1 MKNVRKLKFK
11 GRLFAFFLIF
21 LFFANAELFS
31 EDSDDGSDDGGGWEW
46 SEPEYSN
53 EDGWDGT
60 ENTPNSPND
69 EPPVDGWG
77 DDSEPYDGSYC
88 YVYDDDGNLTELYYE
103 DVYDEDG
110 NRIYHDE
117 DEEVEERVYEH
128 FYDEWISRTG
138 KDSDSFA
145 RHYSEAVKALEA
157 ALLNGAEKEIVD
169 AKAKVDEALA
179 ELIQYCEHFNYSW
192 TANGSAVGIYDGNH
206 KTVAHVD
213 DPVIIALGKFVI
225 DDADISISNGICSF
239 SLERHYV
246 SKGSAANF
254 LGRAGKNHLERKN
267 GAFGLLWNSNLD
279 TRIIRGQNSF
289 AEEIVEKLKNY
300 AAELSEA
307 ETLIEN
313 YASEDSEC
321 EPVLD
326 EIRLEIAKNDE
337 NLAYFEAELEK
348 NKISSSFNRYVD
360 YGIAGGFNGSLS
372 SEIFIYCGDNGN
384 IILFEKADGLDSY
397 YPISKAWQNKISLK
411 LFETDSLDEK
421 NDKKFLVKFLNTGEK
436 RFYSSFG
443 LPVLFEKSCG
453 GSVQFEYDEDF
464 ELSKISLDSEHFL
477 KFSWSGGLLAS
488 VSDGWRKITYGYDG
502 ENLVSVTDFDGDTR
516 FFEYDDEGFL
526 TKQVKADGSFVSI
539 KYENLENEKYVSS
552 VTDENG
558 KNEYFEYDF
567 QNRKTIYTNPDGA
580 KTVYFYDEL
589 ERTEKILH
597 SDGREENFSY
607 DENGNLIEWNNGSVF
622 ASYVR
627 DSSGKIIEETDEF
640 GASETFSYDE
650 ERLVSRKNKI
660 GVVENY
666 NYDDKNR
673 ITEIYLNGEIL
684 KSFTYDKNGRVEK
697 ETDCR
702 GNSFLYSYDS
712 RGNLAEIK
720 LQEKGKNPR
729 NLETFEYDFQNR
741 IKKHV
746 GRYGITK
753 NFTYENHKIV
763 VDCSNSVRI
772 TRNYS
777 SRKLILSEKIE
788 DFLTNENFEKFYEYD
803 KAGRCVAIYVSG
815 KTSEFDEYK
824 NVTKKNELKKILL
837 NEFEYTPGGKIARK
851 MTWNISHSVNG
862 GKLGTEILYRYDLS
876 ENLCEIIKRK
886 ITDGE
891 IKSEKSTKIS
901 LESDGFS
908 SKVTETCGKAE
919 KVFSYDF
926 RGNLLSEK
934 IGNSVVFSSE
944 YDFSGKLVS
953 KNFGAFE
960 KLNYEYNTDGFL
972 SSILEENFDNDSAC
986 EIFYFPD
993 GKMRKSVD
1001 SCGNVTLY
1009 EYNGLGMLVRAVSP
1023 LRISEYDYDDCGK
1036 LISKRILDSEKR
1048 VIYEESWI
1056 YSDFGRKVIHK
1067 IGGKIVDKLVKNG
1080 FGMLICKEDS
1090 VENLWIYSND
1100 ILGRKISETNPYGKK
1115 TFFEWNEN
1123 NLLEKIAYSDGNV
1136 KKFLYDLDFNCIEIS
1151 DNAGIIQKSEY
1162 DDYGRRSSFWKRPFV
1177 SPEKYEYDD
1186 FGRVLKVSQAGKTLL
1201 ANFYDDSKRQ
1211 INRKD
1216 SLGNVSEWKFDS
1228 GGNLISSKNRNGAF
1242 SSNVWKN
1249 GKLKFSRDFN
1259 GLESSFSYGNSGFSR
1274 KVVFSNGEKFSSAYN
1289 ALGKLVFVENENSSL
1304 SFEYDTAGNLVHQKD
1319 NFSGEEIYFEYENG
1333 KLSKIVGDE
1342 RKIFY
1347 SYGKSGELLK
1357 IQEVS
1362 GVNLG
1367 QFSEISFS
1375 YDFCG
1380 REIFRKWNSGESM
1393 KIFYDDSGREIL
1405 RAGFSSSNG
1414 IIFLEGFV
1422 YDENGFKSLVLDSDF
1437 SYTRYE
1443 YDEFGRVKAV
1453 SYPYSEN
1460 KAEYLKSCIAQANLY
1475 SLGGNEKFSY
1485 ESLSS
1490 IEYESLKK
1498 ICDFVGVKL
1507 SPGVKKYIKESFE
1520 YDLNSNLVKRITP
1533 FGEILYKYDE
1543 NDRLVAWGNGCTAE
1557 YDANGNMISVAASQ
1571 KSMSLEYN
1579 SANRIKKII
1588 IKDFLKDEVVS
1599 VNYEYDALGR
1609 RTKSFV
1615 SGKGTSAV
1623 SYIGKTRQEFLS
1635 AFSPYAL
1642 QSSSSKT
1649 RSGKAEEKSRIR
1661 YKFGLGNQ
1669 NSARSETALSDEN
1682 PENQSDYE
1690 SSDFSAGKSSE
1701 NYFSSKNAPVFA
1713 PNGELLWLS
1722 STLNESGSEKNV
1734 FLTSKNGTVKSCVN
1748 ADDVFSSF
1756 EYDLFGLPL
1765 LSLSGNSTFAKY
1777 GFAGK
1782 KFDSAADLYDFG
1794 CRDYLSLFGRFSS
1807 EDPILDGRNWYSYC
1821 GGDFVNFV
1829 DRNGLEMLYVEEQ
1842 NMQSMEGES
1851 LGNSSSELASRAGC
1865 VVTCIAE
1872 ILSAYTGV
1880 YVDSSFIND
1889 NKSNFLTGSGEINWS
1904 GILDNYGLS
1913 HSKNDDLENLF
1924 SEIHSNYANSG
1935 SFSASKNSGKSYQ
1948 DFFGR
1953 LSEIDIA
1960 LESLRSFQNSDSL
1973 KTANIGNYINSIVH
1987 GSEKTAVVFQ
1997 VAYDL
2002 KDSSALHFVV
2012 ANGDMFIKDGI
2023 SYFPVS
2029 PSSLN
2034 DRNVTAGSLRGMAG
2048 WIVQDGKV
2056 CVPVS
2061 LINRIDVIKKGN

>member
-1 MKNVRKLKFK
+1 MKNVRKLKFAE
-11 GRLFAFFLIF
+11 RLFAFLLIF

-117 DEEVEERVYEH
+117 DEDVEDRVYEH

-157 ALLNGAEKEIVD
+157 ALLNGAEKEIAD

-206 KTVAHVD
+206 KTVAHVG

-225 DDADISISNGICSF
+225 DDADISISNGISSF

-246 SKGSAANF
+246 SNGNAVN
-254 LGRAGKNHLERKN
+254 LRGRAEKNHLERKN

-289 AEEIVEKLKNY
+289 AEEIIEKLKIY
-300 AAELSEA
+300 ATELSEA

-321 EPVLD
+321 EPVL
-326 EIRLEIAKNDE
+326 EELRLEIAKNDE
-337 NLAYFEAELEK
+337 NLAYLEAELEK
-348 NKISSSFNRYVD
+348 NKISSSFNRYTD
-360 YGIAGGFNGSLS
+360 YGIAGEFNGSLS
-372 SEIFIYCGDNGN
+372 SEILIYCGDNGN
-384 IILFEKADGLDSY
+384 VVLFEKSDGSESY
-397 YPISKAWQNKISLK
+397 YPVSNAWKNKISLE
-411 LFETDSLDEK
+411 LLETDSFNEK
-421 NDKKFLVKFLNTGEK
+421 NDRKFAVNFLNTGEK
-436 RFYSSFG
+436 RYYSQFG
-443 LPVLFEKSCG
+443 LPVLFEKSGG
-453 GSVQFEYDEDF
+453 GSIQFEYDENF
-464 ELSKISLDSEHFL
+464 LLSKISLDSEHFL

-558 KNEYFEYDF
+558 KSEYFEYDF
-567 QNRKTIYTNPDGA
+567 LNRKTVYKNPDGA

-622 ASYVR
+622 ARYVR
-627 DSSGKIIEETDEF
+627 DSSGRIIEENDEF

-650 ERLVSRKNKI
+650 ERLVSRKNKY
-660 GVVENY
+660 GTVENY

-673 ITEIYLNGEIL
+673 ITDVYLNGEIL
-684 KSFTYDKNGRVEK
+684 KSFAYDKNGRVEK

-702 GNSFLYSYDS
+702 GNSFLYFYDS
-712 RGNLAEIK
+712 RGNLTEIK

-729 NLETFEYDFQNR
+729 VLETFEYDFQNR

-746 GRYGITK
+746 GRDGITK
-753 NFTYENHKIV
+753 IFTYENHKNV

-803 KAGRCVAIYVSG
+803 KAGRCAAIYISG
-815 KTSEFDEYK
+815 KTSEFDKNK
-824 NVTKKNELKKILL
+824 NVSKINGFKKILL
-837 NEFEYTPGGKIARK
+837 NEFEYTSGGKISRK
-851 MTWNISHSVNG
+851 MTWNISESANG
-862 GKLGTEILYRYDLS
+862 GKSGTEILYRYDSS

-886 ITDGE
+886 ISNGE
-891 IKSEKSTKIS
+891 IKSEKTTKIS
-901 LESDGFS
+901 LESDGFFNN
-908 SKVTETCGKAE
+908 VTEICGKAE
-919 KVFSYDF
+919 KVFLYDF

-934 IGNSVVFSSE
+934 NGNAVVFSSE
-944 YDFSGKLVS
+944 YDYSGKLVS
-953 KNFGAFE
+953 QNFGAFE
-960 KLNYEYNTDGFL
+960 KLNYEYGADGFL
-972 SSILEENFDNDSAC
+972 SSVLEENFNNDSSC
-986 EIFYFPD
+986 EVFYFPD

-1001 SCGNVTLY
+1001 SGGNVTLY
-1009 EYNGLGMLVRAVSP
+1009 EYNGLGMLVRATSP
-1023 LRISEYDYDDCGK
+1023 LRISEYEYDYCGK

-1090 VENLWIYSND
+1090 VENLWTYSND

-1123 NLLEKIAYSDGNV
+1123 NLLEKIIYPDGNV
-1136 KKFLYDLDFNCIEIS
+1136 KKFLYDLDFNCLEIS
-1151 DNAGIIQKSEY
+1151 DNAGIIQKCEY
-1162 DDYGRRSSFWKRPFV
+1162 DDYGWLSSFWKRPFA

-1533 FGEILYKYDE
+1533 FGEISYKYDE

-1756 EYDLFGLPL
+1756 EYDLFGFPL
-1765 LSLSGNSTFAKY
+1765 ASLNENAAGKY

-1782 KFDSAADLYDFG
+1782 KFDSAAELYDFG
-1794 CRDYLSLFGRFSS
+1794 CRDYLPSFGRFSS

-1829 DRNGLEMLYVEEQ
+1829 DSNGLEMLCVEEQ

-1924 SEIHSNYANSG
+1924 SEILSNYANSG
-1935 SFSASKNSGKSYQ
+1935 IFSDSKNSGKSYQ
-1948 DFFGR
+1948 DFFER
-1953 LSEIDIA
+1953 LPEMDMA
-1960 LESLRSFQNSDSL
+1960 LESLRNFQNSDSL
-1973 KTANIGNYINSIVH
+1973 KTANIGNYINSIVR

-2048 WIVQDGKV
+2048 WIIQDGKI